1 MPPAPQR
8 GNVAPAGL
16 ASARR
21 SAVLLLL
28 GLLATYLDLPWK
40 AVALVPL
47 TLAAWETV
55 RALRDMSRA
64 GAPRRAMVCLAGA
77 NTGVARAHCQNE
89 LDGSFGTRLGGLGL
103 GR

>member
-8 GNVAPAGL
+8 LAPAGL

-21 SAVLLLL
+21 SAGLLLL
-28 GLLATYLDLPWK
+28 GLVATYLDLPCK

-55 RALRDMSRA
+55 RRCGTCPAPARPA
-64 GAPRRAMVCLAGA
+64 GRWCGR
-77 NTGVARAHCQNE
+77 
-89 LDGSFGTRLGGLGL
+89 GSAWR
-103 GR
+103 